1 MLTTSERTSRNAV
14 LATVAVWGAAVVAA
28 SASGLLRR
36 LPGPVFG
43 ALILTGIAVP
53 TVVYLRSV
61 RLQKLAAKIGVARLT
76 AFQGW
81 RIIAGIWFVWM
92 VQRGALPAGFGLKA
106 GWGDVIAGVA
116 GLAAAWLWP
125 RRAGYALANVIG
137 LGDFVVAVGTGM
149 ATTLA
154 DQASMHANSELP
166 GALIPLFGVGIT
178 ATSQIIAMHLLWKER
193 REPAVGGLPE
203 AVR

>member
-1 MLTTSERTSRNAV
+1 MLTENERMSRNSV

-28 SASGLLRR
+28 SVSGLLRR
-36 LPGPVFG
+36 LPGPAYG
-43 ALILTGIAVP
+43 ALILSGIAVP
-53 TVVYLRSV
+53 TVVYLRSG
-61 RLQKLAAKIGVARLT
+61 RLQELAAKVGVRRLT

-81 RIIAGIWFVWM
+81 RIIAGFWFVWM

-116 GLAAAWLWP
+116 GLAAVWVWP
-125 RRAGYALANVIG
+125 GPAAYAAANLIG
-137 LGDFVVAVGTGM
+137 LADFVVAVGTGM

-154 DQASMHANSELP
+154 DPASMHANSELP

-178 ATSQIIAMHLLWKER
+178 ATSQVVALHLLTKQR
-193 REPAVGGLPE
+193 HQAVGSTIE
-203 AVR
+203 VTR